1 MNFLRDL
8 WNDIKPYSLQLR
20 DQCQEWQA
28 LCDEHVMAEEFG
40 QVAANPCWIRYDH
53 PHAQRDY
60 LAFLSQYQPSP
71 EVRNAV
77 FMHWAQGRSNYG
89 GEQAA
94 LALRLHG
101 RGIA

>member
-8 WNDIKPYSLQLR
+8 WDDIKPYSLMLN
-20 DQCQEWQA
+20 DLHHEWQA
-28 LCDEHVMAEEFG
+28 RCDEHVMAAEFG
-40 QVAANPCWIRYDH
+40 ECCADPGLIQYMDPKL
-53 PHAQRDY
+53 QRDY
-60 LAFLSQYQPSP
+60 RRFLAQYQPSP

-77 FMHWAQGRSNYG
+77 FMHWVQGKSNYG
-89 GEQAA
+89 GEQAV